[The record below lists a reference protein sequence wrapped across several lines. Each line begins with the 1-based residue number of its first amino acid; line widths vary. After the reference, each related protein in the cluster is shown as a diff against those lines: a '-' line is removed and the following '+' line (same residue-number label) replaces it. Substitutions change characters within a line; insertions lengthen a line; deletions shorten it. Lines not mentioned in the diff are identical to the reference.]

1 MTIESIESGQPSVYW
16 MGAIYKDKTTFLR
29 VLYFISHDKKCYQKA
44 CAEKPK
50 LLAQEYFTQ
59 VKVKAFERRRKKIQ
73 VDSLDCDLGP
83 LLQLCPE
90 NTIRIVFLYKADQ
103 EPPPINKN
111 LCSDSPPE
119 LVYARK
125 SYKGCAN
132 LPKKGL
138 ILPNYMLAQPAN
150 IFKLTCMTWRQWRS
164 RCWGQH
170 PGYWPN
176 LQTMLRGYQRKY

>member
-1 MTIESIESGQPSVYW
+1 

-44 CAEKPK
+44 CEEKPNGLAKEYSHRLK
-50 LLAQEYFTQ
+50 LKHLKGE
-59 VKVKAFERRRKKIQ
+59 EKIQ

-90 NTIRIVFLYKADQ
+90 NTIRIVFLYKADH

-111 LCSDSPPE
+111 LCSDSPQE

-150 IFKLTCMTWRQWRS
+150 IFKLTCMT
-164 RCWGQH
+164 
-170 PGYWPN
+170 
-176 LQTMLRGYQRKY
+176 